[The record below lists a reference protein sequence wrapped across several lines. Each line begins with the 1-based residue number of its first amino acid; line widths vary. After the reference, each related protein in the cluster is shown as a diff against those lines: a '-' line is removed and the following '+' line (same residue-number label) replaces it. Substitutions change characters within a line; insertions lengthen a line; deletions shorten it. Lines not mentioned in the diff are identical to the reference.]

1 MGFGQFADIRG
12 GGVFEGEVDTQ
23 MYNTLDVAENNLNLI
38 KVEETRAKNCS
49 PDINFGMSFNLL

>member
-23 MYNTLDVAENNLNLI
+23 MYNTLDVAENNLNLKKLKKQEQKI
-38 KVEETRAKNCS
+38 VHLTLILE
-49 PDINFGMSFNLL
+49 